1 MIRLQNDSSNINDF
15 DALNMDSSVDNTDN
29 LDLNINL
36 DGINTEA
43 DSTLDNTTNDSSS
56 SSQNNLNNFAKNVLS
71 KLIEKDIPPLP
82 SNYQIYFEQMLSK
95 ESMEFQ
101 KKIYTLLEAE
111 AGNDE
116 RNINFEKNI
125 NAAFINTKGILK
137 CILGIYKNL
146 TIMNEIEKKWFL
158 GLKRG
163 DISTDKYIEEI
174 SVIQK
179 TIDKQNNELKLLY
192 NKGNNILENINTNKM
207 YDSKFDVYNKRYFIH
222 LVQEELKAVQKFQH
236 TSTILMMTL
245 PASVSKYLTNDKIAL
260 IVMKTIAKLLLKTS
274 RRSDM
279 IGYIGNGIFCMLLKH
294 SDIFSSKKASERL
307 VELLNNTNIFIGDSD
322 INLDIKIGI
331 AKIASNRSAE
341 TSLNYAI
348 SALRSAQK
356 SPMPYSICKED
367 DE

>member
-1 MIRLQNDSSNINDF
+1 MIRLQNGGDDASNGI
-15 DALNMDSSVDNTDN
+15 DALNMDDGVDN
-29 LDLNINL
+29 LDSDINL
-36 DGINTEA
+36 DDASVDIDPALN
-43 DSTLDNTTNDSSS
+43 DSTNSSS
-56 SSQNNLNNFAKNVLS
+56 GSSQNNLNSFSKNVLS
-71 KLIEKDIPPLP
+71 KLIEKDMPPLP
-82 SNYQIYFEQMLSK
+82 SNYQIYFEQMLGK

-111 AGNDE
+111 EGNNE

-125 NAAFINTKGILK
+125 NAAFVNTKEILK

-146 TIMNEIEKKWFL
+146 TIMNEIEKKWFV

-163 DISTDKYIEEI
+163 DTHSDKYIEDI
-174 SVIQK
+174 SAIQK

-192 NKGNNILENINTNKM
+192 NKGNTILENINTNKM

-245 PASVSKYLTNDKIAL
+245 PTEVSKYLTNDKTAL

-279 IGYIGNGIFCMLLKH
+279 IGYIGNGIFGMLLKH

-307 VELLNNTNIFIGDSD
+307 VELLNNTNIFIGDND

-331 AKIASNRSAE
+331 AKISPNRSAE
-341 TSLNYAI
+341 TSLNYSI

-356 SPMPYSICKED
+356 IPMSYFIYKED